1 MKALLDTSVIVA
13 AQLPAHPD
21 YATAS
26 SWLAGAKRKAYQ
38 LFVSAH
44 SLAEVYAVLTRLR
57 AKPKIKG
64 PTAWKLLEENVLSV
78 ATVIELSGDQYKQ
91 LLSQAASSGIVGGA
105 TYDAVIAKAAEVAQV
120 DHLVTLNE
128 SDFRRVNPAM
138 AGRVVS
144 PHALAPPHP
153 PS

>member
-1 MKALLDTSVIVA
+1 MKALLETSVIVA
-13 AQLPAHPD
+13 AHLPSHPD
-21 YATAS
+21 YAVAS
-26 SWLAGAKRKAYQ
+26 SWLGSAKQKAYE

-78 ATVIELSGDQYKQ
+78 ATVVELSADNYKQ
-91 LLSQAASSGIVGGA
+91 LLSAAATTGIIGGA
-105 TYDAVIAKAAEVAQV
+105 TYDAVIAKAAELAQV

-128 SDFRRVNPAM
+128 ADFRRVNVTM

-144 PHALAPPHP
+144 PHSLNPPKP
-153 PS
+153 AA